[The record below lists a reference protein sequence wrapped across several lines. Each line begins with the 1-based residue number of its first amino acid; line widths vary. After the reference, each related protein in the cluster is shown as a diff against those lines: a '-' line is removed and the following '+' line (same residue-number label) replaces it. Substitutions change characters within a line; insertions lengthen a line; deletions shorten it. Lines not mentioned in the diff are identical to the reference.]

1 MRRLKGSGNM
11 FVGHYAA
18 ALVLRPLKK
27 SPSLPV
33 LFTAVQLMDILFF
46 SFVLTGVEAFRLT
59 PGITAMNPLDLYY
72 MPFSHGLAGVIV
84 QSAIFGLLIAAVMGD
99 GARLAG
105 GLIAGMAVFSHWMLD
120 VITHQPD
127 MMLLREADK
136 IGAGLWN
143 YPAAAMLVETI
154 VIVSAL
160 VLYLAVTRARGGRAL
175 WALVLMIAAMA
186 GVQAINWFGPAPNP
200 LTTPL
205 NAIAGQGL
213 LAYGLLIAAAIWV
226 ERTREA

>member
-1 MRRLKGSGNM
+1 M

-18 ALVLRPLKK
+18 AFVLRPLKA

-33 LFTAVQLMDILFF
+33 LFAGVQLMDILFF
-46 SFVLTGVEAFRLT
+46 SFVLGGTESFRIT
-59 PGITAMNPLDLYY
+59 PGITAMNPLDLYN
-72 MPFSHGLAGVIV
+72 MPFSHGLAGVLV
-84 QSAIFGLLIAAVMGD
+84 QSAIFGLIVAALMGH
-99 GARLAG
+99 GYRLAG
-105 GLIAGMAVFSHWMLD
+105 GLIAAMAVFSHWVLD

-127 MMLLREADK
+127 MMLLREVDK

-143 YPAAAMLVETI
+143 FPAAAMLVELV

-160 VLYLAVTRARGGRAL
+160 VLYLALARPRSGGAL
-175 WALVLMIAAMA
+175 WAILLLVAMMA

-205 NAIAGQGL
+205 ESIAAQGL
-213 LAYGLLIAAAIWV
+213 LAYALLIAAAVWV
-226 ERTREA
+226 ERTRET